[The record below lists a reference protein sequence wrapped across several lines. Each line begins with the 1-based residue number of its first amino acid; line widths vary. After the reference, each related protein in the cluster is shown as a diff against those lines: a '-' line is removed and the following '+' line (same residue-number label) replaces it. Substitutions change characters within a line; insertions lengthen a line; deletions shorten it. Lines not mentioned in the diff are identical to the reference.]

1 MSMDVENYMRL
12 GLHLP
17 QDMFANGHSPAEF
30 AAYLQHEGDSA
41 YHPCPEAFPGEDVP
55 RGEVI
60 RHADW
65 DRTAIYP
72 GTQRV
77 ISVYI
82 PAGLDRSQPA
92 RVIIFNDGYGYV
104 AAKGPVRA
112 PQVLDSLHAAGEIAP
127 TVGIFVNPG
136 RHPADPALSREEV
149 NEAAN
154 LQRRFEYDSLT
165 PDFGRFL
172 KDEVLPWVAAEHGLT
187 FSEDPAHRTVC
198 GISSGGICAF
208 TCAWEFPDSFGRVLS
223 HCGSFVNILGGH
235 NYAYMVG
242 VTPRKPIRVFL
253 QGGANDACNVNGDW
267 PLANQALAKA
277 LSFAGY
283 DSRFEFGTGAH
294 NLRHGGAVFAESLR
308 WLWR

>member
-30 AAYLQHEGDSA
+30 VAYLQHPGDA
-41 YHPCPEAFPGEDVP
+41 VYHPCPEAYPGDEIP
-55 RGEVI
+55 KGEVI
-60 RHADW
+60 RHGDW
-65 DRTAIYP
+65 DRTQIYA

-77 ISVYI
+77 IYVYI
-82 PAGLDRSQPA
+82 PHGLDRSQPA
-92 RVIIFNDGYGYV
+92 RVVIFNDGAGYL
-104 AAKGPVRA
+104 APKGPVRA
-112 PQVLDSLHAAGEIAP
+112 AQVLDSLHAAWEIAP

-136 RHPADPALSREEV
+136 HAPTDPVLSRQEIA
-149 NEAAN
+149 EAAN

-172 KDEVLPWVAAEHGLT
+172 KDEVLPWVATEHGLT
-187 FSEDPAHRTVC
+187 FSDDPAHRTVC

-242 VTPRKPIRVFL
+242 VTARKPIRVFL
-253 QGGANDACNVNGDW
+253 QSGANDACNVNGDW
-267 PLANQALAKA
+267 PLANQTLAKA